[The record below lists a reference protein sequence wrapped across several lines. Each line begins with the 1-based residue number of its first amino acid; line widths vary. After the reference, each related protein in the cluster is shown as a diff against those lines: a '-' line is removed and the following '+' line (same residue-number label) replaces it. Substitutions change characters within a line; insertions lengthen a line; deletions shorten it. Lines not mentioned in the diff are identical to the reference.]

1 MARDYRVLSIQ
12 SHVVSGYVGNKSAC
26 FPLQTLGFEV
36 DFINSVQFSNHTG
49 YPQCK
54 GQVLNSEELQDL
66 YEGLRLNRITKYTH
80 ILTGYV
86 GSDSFL
92 NKVADIVQQLKQE
105 NSSLMYVCDPVM
117 GDNGKLYVPQS
128 QVNIYR
134 DRLIGM
140 ADVVTPNQFELE
152 LLSEKQITTESTVLE
167 AMDVLH
173 TKGIPIVVLTSYR
186 PSDTS
191 KEIYL
196 YGSSKKGGQRS
207 AVKIEIP
214 AINAHFTGTGDL
226 LAACI
231 LAWITRTNNLKEALE
246 KAVATVQG
254 VLLKTFKHASEKEK
268 EREGEAAAGSVPGSE
283 EGGAQPAA
291 PAVAAAASP
300 ALLELRLV
308 QSKEHIEN
316 PHSDIRA
323 IKIF

>member
-36 DFINSVQFSNHTG
+36 DFINSVQFTNHTG
-49 YPQCK
+49 YPFCK
-54 GQVLNSEELQDL
+54 GQVLNAEELQDL
-66 YEGLRLNRITKYTH
+66 YDGLKLNRITKYSH

-92 NKVADIVQQLKQE
+92 NKVADIVQELKQE

-117 GDNGKLYVPQS
+117 GDNGKLQNAES
-128 QVNIYR
+128 GKR
-134 DRLIGM
+134 DRLVAM
-140 ADVVTPNQFELE
+140 ADVVTPNQYELE
-152 LLSEKQITTESTVLE
+152 LLSGKQITTESTVLE

-173 TKGIPIVVLTSYR
+173 MKGIPIVVLTSYR
-186 PSDTS
+186 PSDTA

-196 YGSSKKGGQRS
+196 YGSSKKGGTRS

-214 AINAHFTGTGDL
+214 AINAQFTGTGDL

-254 VLLKTFKHASEKEK
+254 VLLKTFKHASGKFCCCLPIIK
-268 EREGEAAAGSVPGSE
+268 YAYCSTIDHN
-283 EGGAQPAA
+283 
-291 PAVAAAASP
+291 
-300 ALLELRLV
+300 
-308 QSKEHIEN
+308 SKEHIEN